1 MQCYISWFTLKQMPF
16 FTFSITLFLPEAAA
30 EDVGG
35 GGGGG
40 VGGGGGGGGG
50 GGQGRG
56 SPWKIIKLNKSVYIE
71 SGTYQFC

>member
-35 GGGGG
+35 GGGQ
-40 VGGGGGGGGG
+40 
-50 GGQGRG
+50 GQGRG

>member
-35 GGGGG
+35 GGQ
-40 VGGGGGGGGG
+40 
-50 GGQGRG
+50 GQGRG

>member
-1 MQCYISWFTLKQMPF
+1 MQRYISWFTLKQMPF

-40 VGGGGGGGGG
+40 
-50 GGQGRG
+50 GRG
-56 SPWKIIKLNKSVYIE
+56 RAGVLP
-71 SGTYQFC
+71 GR